1 MPARFAAFG
10 LPSAR
15 LWPFAG
21 RLNRGFNA
29 PRRLGQCLPLGSSL
43 ALNASRRPCRPFAA
57 FGLPLVTTQLAHTPL
72 VITQL
77 VQDAAGCWRGRRGTL
92 RHPVPLC
99 VAGVARTGGVA
110 GVAGVA
116 GTSAVALALL
126 HTL

>member
-1 MPARFAAFG
+1 MADVALGDIDCHFVWQA
-10 LPSAR
+10 
-15 LWPFAG
+15 WHVWHWAG
-21 RLNRGFNA
+21 SGGALGTEWTGFV
-29 PRRLGQCLPLGSSL
+29 LTQLVHT
-43 ALNASRRPCRPFAA
+43 
-57 FGLPLVTTQLAHTPL
+57 PLVITQLAHTQLVHTPL

-92 RHPVPLC
+92 RHPLQLC

-110 GVAGVA
+110 SVAGAA